1 MCNCNRFD
9 HRVYNITSNGTNLIL
24 SVSNSTNIGANERF
38 VFYFPRCSKTIKSV
52 VTGAPLPVLVNVNGA
67 NVQVLDSNEQ
77 AVLSYNVPRRSDGR
91 YIVPETG
98 EPYIQLF
105 YPDEVWY

>member
-1 MCNCNRFD
+1 MCNCNRLN

-24 SVSNSTNIGANERF
+24 SVSNSTNIGENERF
-38 VFYFPRCSKTIKSV
+38 VFYFPQCGKKIRNVI
-52 VTGAPLPVLVNVNGA
+52 TGAPLPVLVTVNGV
-67 NVQVLDSNEQ
+67 NVQVLDSNQE
-77 AVLSYNVPRRSDGR
+77 ALLSNNVPRRSDGR

-105 YPDEVWY
+105 YPDEVWC